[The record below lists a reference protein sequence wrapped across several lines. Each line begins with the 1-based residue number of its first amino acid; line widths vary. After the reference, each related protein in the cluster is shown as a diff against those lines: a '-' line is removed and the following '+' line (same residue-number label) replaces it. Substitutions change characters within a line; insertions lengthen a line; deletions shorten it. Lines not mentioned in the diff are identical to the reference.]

1 MSQHG
6 ISAGIVRNGL
16 MEITRK
22 EVTPTLRMNFV
33 IIVFRC
39 IVMKDANGPI

>member
-1 MSQHG
+1 MRQHG

-16 MEITRK
+16 MEVTRK
-22 EVTPTLRMNFV
+22 EVTTTLRMNFV
-33 IIVFRC
+33 MIVFRC